1 MNLPIIQ
8 AIKGLRVGNYTKSI
22 CIIKKVFENEKFKD
36 WVLYENI
43 DQILPN
49 KLHGPLHYKTGVKYC
64 IQWTRVLIILWY
76 NVDSLIHLFHNAI
89 VHEMNPR
96 VSMFVNSNWHV
107 NWPLRKIRT
116 ENTEYIG
123 DPSYC
128 VFCWIWVLLKSCND
142 HECL

>member
-8 AIKGLRVGNYTKSI
+8 AIKGLRVGNDTKSI

-64 IQWTRVLIILWY
+64 IQWTCVLIILCY
-76 NVDSLIHLFHNAI
+76 NNMSTV
-89 VHEMNPR
+89 
-96 VSMFVNSNWHV
+96 
-107 NWPLRKIRT
+107 
-116 ENTEYIG
+116 
-123 DPSYC
+123 
-128 VFCWIWVLLKSCND
+128 
-142 HECL
+142 